1 MSENTANVN
10 VAGGTT
16 AETAVPASAPVQP
29 QHSVL
34 GSFTPLILIMVAFYF
49 LLFRPQQKREAK
61 RREMIN
67 AVKKGD
73 RVVTVGGII
82 GSVHKI
88 IDEGEI
94 SLEVSE
100 NVRMRI
106 LKNAI
111 TEVLGKSNA
120 TNVSE
125 NEKSEKSPKAVSL
138 ASIDKNENEKL
149 ESEKVKIKK

>member
-10 VAGGTT
+10 AAGGTT
-16 AETAVPASAPVQP
+16 AETAVPAGAPVQP
-29 QHSVL
+29 QGSVL
-34 GSFTPLILIMVAFYF
+34 GSFTPLILIMIAFYF

-67 AVKKGD
+67 AVKRGD

-100 NVRMRI
+100 NVRMRV

-120 TNVSE
+120 NVPE
-125 NEKSEKSPKAVSL
+125 NEKSEKSPKAVTL
-138 ASIDKNENEKL
+138 ASIDKNEKTER
-149 ESEKVKIKK
+149 EKVKIKK

>member
-1 MSENTANVN
+1 MSENTANMSA
-10 VAGGTT
+10 AGGTT
-16 AETAVPASAPVQP
+16 TETAVPTGAPVQAQP
-29 QHSVL
+29 SVL
-34 GSFTPLILIMVAFYF
+34 GSFTPLILIMIAFYF

-88 IDEGEI
+88 IDEREI

-120 TNVSE
+120 NVPE

-149 ESEKVKIKK
+149 ESEKVKVKN

>member
-10 VAGGTT
+10 VSGVTT
-16 AETAVPASAPVQP
+16 AETSVPVGTPAQP
-29 QHSVL
+29 QTSVL
-34 GSFTPLILIMVAFYF
+34 GSFTPLILIMIAFYF

-67 AVKKGD
+67 AMKKGD

-88 IDEGEI
+88 IDEREI
-94 SLEVSE
+94 SLEISE

-111 TEVLGKSNA
+111 TEVLKNSSDPVTKTDTEPEEKKTDSKVSHVKNLKGNAKSSKATGK
-120 TNVSE
+120 
-125 NEKSEKSPKAVSL
+125 K
-138 ASIDKNENEKL
+138 
-149 ESEKVKIKK
+149 